1 MANVTMSGYED
12 EPLQIV
18 NKISIE
24 DIDET
29 IAGDY
34 YVAVMLQVRRDKTN
48 GPHFYDRLLTICM
61 YVSVL
66 YRSNLVS

>member
-12 EPLQIV
+12 EPLEIAE
-18 NKISIE
+18 KISIE

-34 YVAVMLQVRRDKTN
+34 YIAVMLQVNLIALN
-48 GPHFYDRLLTICM
+48 GRGPC
-61 YVSVL
+61 V
-66 YRSNLVS
+66 